1 VTRVTAEGVGATGSA
16 TGHMS
21 VVELARRQGVRP
33 IRSAAELICPDVFE
47 SDAEVD
53 EFIEFVHTLR
63 QADVA

>member
-1 VTRVTAEGVGATGSA
+1 
-16 TGHMS
+16 MS